1 MFSGGIERDRGMI
14 WANAF
19 LNLAMSLCFKIPFSS
34 TVNLTFLVHSP
45 GSANLQEWVR
55 G

>member
-19 LNLAMSLCFKIPFSS
+19 LNLAMSLCFKI
-34 TVNLTFLVHSP
+34 TINHFL
-45 GSANLQEWVR
+45 LQLI
-55 G
+55 